1 MKKRKKYA
9 INLTKRRIFRM
20 LLVQTVIIV
29 LATLGS
35 YVFVSSMAKLAG
47 TTKVNLTLLAILIPM
62 CVVLGVINYIISKYI
77 YKYVFILSE
86 GIRRVSDGD
95 FSVRLKEEKGGPLT
109 EVYGDFNK
117 MCAELENVELL
128 KNDFLNNYAHELRTP
143 ITSINGFARLLMEN
157 DVTESERNAYLQLI
171 ADESKRLAALAN
183 STLLMSK
190 LDAQSIVLDKA
201 EYDLGEQLR
210 QSVIL
215 LSGEWSGKNIN
226 VDGSEIED
234 VTYNGNQSLMQEVW
248 YNLLSNAIKYTPRGG
263 EIRLSAKEENG
274 DIVVAISDTGAGMSE
289 ETVSHIFEKYY
300 QGDKSHS
307 SKGLGLGLSI
317 AERIVKL
324 CDGTIKVKSELNAGS
339 TFTVRLPK

>member
-128 KNDFLNNYAHELRTP
+128 KNDFLNNYAHYFHQRVC
-143 ITSINGFARLLMEN
+143 A
-157 DVTESERNAYLQLI
+157 A
-171 ADESKRLAALAN
+171 ADGQRRYRK
-183 STLLMSK
+183 
-190 LDAQSIVLDKA
+190 
-201 EYDLGEQLR
+201 
-210 QSVIL
+210 
-215 LSGEWSGKNIN
+215 
-226 VDGSEIED
+226 
-234 VTYNGNQSLMQEVW
+234 
-248 YNLLSNAIKYTPRGG
+248 
-263 EIRLSAKEENG
+263 
-274 DIVVAISDTGAGMSE
+274 
-289 ETVSHIFEKYY
+289 
-300 QGDKSHS
+300 
-307 SKGLGLGLSI
+307 
-317 AERIVKL
+317 
-324 CDGTIKVKSELNAGS
+324 
-339 TFTVRLPK
+339 

>member
-1 MKKRKKYA
+1 M
-9 INLTKRRIFRM
+9 
-20 LLVQTVIIV
+20 
-29 LATLGS
+29 
-35 YVFVSSMAKLAG
+35 
-47 TTKVNLTLLAILIPM
+47 
-62 CVVLGVINYIISKYI
+62 
-77 YKYVFILSE
+77 
-86 GIRRVSDGD
+86 D
-95 FSVRLKEEKGGPLT
+95 
-109 EVYGDFNK
+109 
-117 MCAELENVELL
+117 
-128 KNDFLNNYAHELRTP
+128 
-143 ITSINGFARLLMEN
+143 N